1 MILEIQ
7 VQMQPSDWIS
17 VRLYRNMAIKSGK

>member
-17 VRLYRNMAIKSGK
+17 VRLYLNMAIKSGK